1 MSEAHT
7 TSRGREI
14 AEGRKTAKD
23 ASLASLF
30 GLVIGGVAGLI
41 GVGGGEFRT
50 PVLLYI
56 LRLSAVTAVAVN
68 LFVGL
73 LVVIASFFRRLQ
85 LGLLSNY
92 YANIAFAMS
101 VSSIVGAYIG
111 ARLSGKF
118 PEKTLRRFLAAFLV
132 IIGLKIGIEPFV
144 EIPIPF
150 TLTLDFAGETILS
163 VIIGL
168 TIGIISGY
176 FGVAGG
182 EFRIP
187 TLIYIFGIDIV
198 DAGTLSLFVSIP
210 TVASGLL
217 KHHRMG
223 HFNRRAVI
231 IAIVMGISSV
241 VGALIGASFVGAV
254 DRDLLKLLLGV
265 ILISSTIRI
274 VTKP

>member
-1 MSEAHT
+1 MFEAHT

-14 AEGRKTAKD
+14 TEGRKTAKD

-30 GLVIGGVAGLI
+30 GLTIGCVAGLI
-41 GVGGGEFRT
+41 GVGGGEFRI
-50 PVLLYI
+50 PVLLHI
-56 LRLSAVTAVAVN
+56 LRLSAVTAVTVN

-73 LVVIASFFRRLQ
+73 LVVVASFFRRLQ
-85 LGLLSNY
+85 LGLLSSC

-101 VSSIVGAYIG
+101 VSSIVGAYVG
-111 ARLSGKF
+111 ARLSGKL
-118 PEKTLRRFLAAFLV
+118 PEKTLRKFLAAFLV

-144 EIPIPF
+144 ELPAPF

-168 TIGIISGY
+168 TIGIVSGY

-187 TLIYIFGIDIV
+187 ALIYIFGIDVV
-198 DAGTLSLFVSIP
+198 DAGTLSLLVSIP
-210 TVASGLL
+210 TVSSGLL

-223 HFNRRAVI
+223 HFNRGAFI
-231 IAIVMGISSV
+231 IAIAMGTSSV
-241 VGALIGASFVGAV
+241 VGASIGASFVGAM
-254 DRDLLKLLLGV
+254 DKDLLKVLLGV
-265 ILISSTIRI
+265 ILVSSTIRI